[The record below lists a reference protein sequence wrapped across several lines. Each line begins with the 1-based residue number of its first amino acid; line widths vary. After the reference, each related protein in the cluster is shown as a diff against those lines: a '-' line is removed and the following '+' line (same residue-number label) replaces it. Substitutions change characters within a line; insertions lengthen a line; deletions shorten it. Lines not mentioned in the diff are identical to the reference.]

1 MIRSQSLQVTT
12 TQNFNHFKRK
22 KNCQAYFEGKKASF
36 QTSFVFN
43 ELCLF
48 TSEKLSIAYLDI
60 KSSHI
65 IVKTHFWNISY
76 NLLQLNSI
84 NALQLI
90 FFSFLRPIS
99 LPKRGKKK
107 N

>member
-22 KNCQAYFEGKKASF
+22 KNCQAYFEGKKACF

-90 FFSFLRPIS
+90 FFFFEANFSA
-99 LPKRGKKK
+99 KEGEKK

>member
-22 KNCQAYFEGKKASF
+22 KNCQAYFEGKKACF

-43 ELCLF
+43 EPCLF
-48 TSEKLSIAYLDI
+48 TSEKFSIVYLDI
-60 KSSHI
+60 KSSHMI
-65 IVKTHFWNISY
+65 LSKHTSGIFLT
-76 NLLQLNSI
+76 
-84 NALQLI
+84 I
-90 FFSFLRPIS
+90 FF
-99 LPKRGKKK
+99 